1 MFSIIDLKDSK
12 CTNLKLTGPY
22 LFIGKG
28 IGGSVKNYYY
38 FYRPWTP
45 QVFKR
50 ASLIEKIIQKYND
63 DQGEYI
69 KYYRDR
75 DIETVPNSFGGL
87 NLVLKLYTSK
97 DAPGGNKYVP
107 HF

>member
-1 MFSIIDLKDSK
+1 M
-12 CTNLKLTGPY
+12 
-22 LFIGKG
+22 
-28 IGGSVKNYYY
+28 
-38 FYRPWTP
+38 
-45 QVFKR
+45 FKR

-63 DQGEYI
+63 NQGEYI

-97 DAPGGNKYVP
+97 DAPGGNKYVS